1 MPPDLSDERLDAA
14 TLRDLWSV
22 LSDDERVDAFR
33 LLASDE
39 AREFFSG
46 LSSADQAS
54 LLRDLTPAEA
64 VIWLRFLPPDDTAD
78 VLQAVRPEERERFES
93 WLDPITLRE
102 VRALMAYAE
111 DDAGGLMN
119 PRFVRV
125 RPDVTMDV
133 AIRYLRQQTQR
144 NLATYHYIYVLDAG
158 QRLLGVLSF
167 RELFQTPADAL
178 VEQVMRRD
186 VVTVHETADQ
196 ESVAAVI
203 ARHDLTAVPVVDEE
217 GRMKGVVTVDDVV
230 DVVQEEATED
240 IQKLGGTEK
249 LGAPYLDVGYLEM
262 TRKRGVWLSVLF
274 LGQTLTATAMGFFEG
289 ELAKAIVLAIFI
301 PLIISSGGNS
311 GSQAAT
317 LIVRSLALSELQ
329 LRDWTRVLLRELRS
343 GLTLGGWLGLIGFLR
358 VIIWQAAGFYDYGP
372 HYVLIGLTV
381 WASLIGVVCFG
392 TLVGSMLPFLLRR
405 LRLDP
410 ATSSAPFVATLV
422 DVTGLVIYFALAS
435 AILRGTLL

>member
-1 MPPDLSDERLDAA
+1 MPPDLTDERLDAA

-78 VLQAVRPEERERFES
+78 VLQAVKPEERERFES

-167 RELFQTPADAL
+167 RELFQSPADAL

-186 VVTVHETADQ
+186 VVTVLETADQ

-249 LGAPYLDVGYLEM
+249 LGAPYLDVGYWEM

-329 LRDWTRVLLRELRS
+329 LRDWTRVLLREVRS

-358 VIIWQAAGFYDYGP
+358 VIVWQAAGFYDYGP

-381 WASLIGVVCFG
+381 WASLVGVVCFG

-422 DVTGLVIYFALAS
+422 DVTGLVIYFVLAS
-435 AILRGTLL
+435 IILRGTLL